1 MIDGSHH
8 VVGGRTGSPWE
19 DIQLFG
25 EITYIKAEE
34 YRFAIGGITSCC
46 LG

>member
-8 VVGGRTGSPWE
+8 VVGGRTGSRSN

-25 EITYIKAEE
+25 GDNIH
-34 YRFAIGGITSCC
+34 
-46 LG
+46 